1 MKINWKVRF
10 QNKVWVLAFT
20 SALVA
25 FLYQLLSLCGVTP
38 KIAEDTILQLAGM
51 LVNLLVMLGVV
62 VDPTT
67 AGAGDSERALHY
79 DVPGGEDPHEQ

>member
-10 QNKVWVLAFT
+10 QNKVWVLAFI
-20 SALVA
+20 SALLA
-25 FLYQLLSLCGVTP
+25 FLYQMLSLFGVTP
-38 KIAEDTILQLAGM
+38 KIAEDTLLQLAGM

-67 AGAGDSERALHY
+67 AGANDSDRAMTY
-79 DVPGGEDPHEQ
+79 DKPGGKNNE

>member
-10 QNKVWVLAFT
+10 QNKVWVLAFI

-38 KIAEDTILQLAGM
+38 KIAEDTLLQLAGM
-51 LVNLLVMLGVV
+51 LVNLRVMLGVV

-67 AGAGDSERALHY
+67 AGANDSDRAMTY
-79 DVPGGEDPHEQ
+79 DKPGGKNNE